1 MNVMGLAAFGLGINA
16 VVQNMPKSTNRVSD
30 SNTGGRKKMKQ
41 FFVEEK
47 VFEMLPD
54 YCLGIVVANSVD
66 NSAKKEMISAMLDQS
81 VSEFAQNYVGQDI
94 RELPNIKACRD
105 AFRVLGMN
113 PNKFMCSIEAL
124 TKRVQKGGQLPHINP
139 IVDLGN
145 ALSVKYQL
153 PMGAHDIEQMEAEGL
168 AVRFSTEQDSF
179 LPMGETQPEVM
190 PDGELVYVSGHT
202 VKTRRWLWRQSDDG
216 KITENTKAVFFPID
230 GFASVNYDAVIRARD
245 ELAEVLQAVF
255 GCVVRTGMINRQ
267 SPGISIQ

>member
-1 MNVMGLAAFGLGINA
+1 
-16 VVQNMPKSTNRVSD
+16 
-30 SNTGGRKKMKQ
+30 MKQ
-41 FFVEEK
+41 FFVEDK

-54 YCLGIVVANSVD
+54 YCLGIVVADGVD
-66 NSAKKEMISAMLDQS
+66 NSAEKEMITAMLDQS
-81 VSEFAQNYVGQDI
+81 GLEFAQKYVGQDI

-113 PNKFMCSIEAL
+113 PNKYMCSIEAL
-124 TKRVQKGGQLPHINP
+124 TRRVQKGGLLPHINP

-153 PMGAHDIEQMEAEGL
+153 PMGAHDIEQMDAEGL

-179 LPMGETQPEVM
+179 LPMGETQAEVM

-216 KITENTKAVFFPID
+216 KITENTKSVFFPID

-245 ELAEVLQAVF
+245 ELYEVLKSTF
-255 GCVVRTGMINRQ
+255 GCNVRTGLIERENT
-267 SPGISIQ
+267 SIDLL